1 MESVDCLTPEVVRLL
16 GDVRGKRIL
25 ELGIAQDCVSPTLAA
40 QGASPVLVEESA
52 EKVLRLKRNEQL
64 NELRFEVRQGK
75 LADLAFCPAESI
87 DIAFS
92 VIALAGTADLA
103 RVFRQLQRVLRV
115 QGALIFGLIHPL
127 AFLKYQLLSAD
138 EPISYRSKALVD
150 ANKLTCSFPVPL
162 PEKVRSVSFGE
173 AFSQLKR
180 TGFSIDQMPEI
191 PQESSDAG
199 PDPTILLFRARK

>member
-1 MESVDCLTPEVVRLL
+1 METVDCLTREVVRLL
-16 GDVRGKRIL
+16 GDVKGKRIL
-25 ELGIAQDCVSPTLAA
+25 ELGIAQDCVSPTLVA

-52 EKVLRLKRNEQL
+52 EKVIRLRNEQF

-115 QGALIFGLIHPL
+115 QGALIFGLVHPL
-127 AFLKYQLLSAD
+127 AFLKYQLTSAA
-138 EPISYRSKALVD
+138 EPIRYRSKAPVD
-150 ANKLTCSFPVPL
+150 ANELTCSFPVPL

-180 TGFSIDQMPEI
+180 TGFSIDQMLEI
-191 PQESSDAG
+191 PEESSNESS
-199 PDPTILLFRARK
+199 DPTILLLRARK